1 MTLIAI
7 IYHKFWYLLS
17 FKLHIMFFFFFP
29 DLFRKNTKSYL
40 MSCFACLFAIIYCS
54 MKMKTATKSY
64 LHLTVTL
71 QQQWTMPGL
80 LVGRYDHFF
89 HGLSCEELTLAC
101 ANHMLCPCIVHVRPM
116 IVWSMPW
123 AVSKNLSFLIILAT
137 ETTSHPFIDGIY
149 VVFKVFWILQWDPI
163 FGVRILI
170 HGFFKSAP

>member
-1 MTLIAI
+1 MIILNLLLLPSSDTRSLTELITAI
-7 IYHKFWYLLS
+7 LQRVGDDIDRNHLPQILVS
-17 FKLHIMFFFFFP
+17 FVIQIAYNVLFFFFFQIC
-29 DLFRKNTKSYL
+29 LERISKSYL

-116 IVWSMPW
+116 IV
-123 AVSKNLSFLIILAT
+123 
-137 ETTSHPFIDGIY
+137 
-149 VVFKVFWILQWDPI
+149 
-163 FGVRILI
+163 
-170 HGFFKSAP
+170 